1 MPTVCVPLDIQLM
14 QRAEEGMKIMSIK
27 EIEEIN
33 SANGVMVLTQSQL
46 TTFLKIQHAL
56 GKYIYFNE
64 GPLNKYAVIDPTYLV
79 EVLRSVVTE
88 EEFWP
93 KTEDIRNIYVILRD
107 KGILTKA
114 DLLKLWEQEEYRS
127 LEGYKDY
134 MIKMLI
140 HLDILIEPRSSF
152 LSEIQVP
159 ENEIFYLVPCMIKQ
173 PAKRP
178 NIKVDSSI
186 YLAYAFNEEVIPPAF
201 MYRFLGSLMSMWK
214 IKSMFTDSAIVAVDK
229 CHELL
234 VYADRKRLV
243 LELLHTT
250 NKKCIIATVAS
261 TVQECLTRSIIEI
274 SKFYWSAT
282 NSTASTGS
290 ESSSMKTIPEFSCV
304 IHEKKIKKQQR
315 IIPYTIEFGVKCTSG
330 LCFFQH
336 NLTTENQN
344 YRWKCPKHKKQH
356 DTSDLRLWFAEK
368 GLHFVNENFGLVCS
382 KTCPGLGEL
391 EIEQCPTDQQIGRL
405 VAGLKLE
412 VVKELFVHLEM
423 PMNKWDEI
431 EHNYPCSAD
440 LKMFALWEWKQKAEM
455 PTFGALKYALTKVNQ
470 DFHKLCEVFREVE
483 IPSCSIPTD
492 TLTCVPDESILENLS
507 NSIGNDNMQLGL
519 ELGLKG
525 AELQDIAF
533 QHKTRLMEQTRE
545 IFRRWS
551 KRRQPLSVLAKAFI
565 RIDKFGVFTRCCS
578 N

>member
-1 MPTVCVPLDIQLM
+1 MFFVNARDKDDPEIDQLRKSIVEVAFSHPRWGELMPTVCVPLDLQLM
-14 QRAEEGMKIMSIK
+14 ERSKEGKKVMAVK

-33 SANGVMVLTQSQL
+33 AANEMMVLTQSQL

-64 GPLNKYAVIDPTYLV
+64 GPLNKFAVIDPTYLV

-93 KTEDIRNIYVILRD
+93 KTEDIRKIYVSLRD
-107 KGILTKA
+107 KGILTKT

-159 ENEIFYLVPCMIKQ
+159 ENDIFYLVPCMIKQ

-201 MYRFLGSLMSMWK
+201 MYRFLGSFMSMWK
-214 IKSMFTDSAIVAVDK
+214 IKYMFTDSAIVVVDK

-234 VYADRKRLV
+234 VYADGKRLV
-243 LELLHTT
+243 LELVHKT
-250 NKKCIIATVAS
+250 NKKSIIATVAS

-282 NSTASTGS
+282 NSNASPNS

-304 IHEKKIKKQQR
+304 IHEKRTKEQQR

-336 NLTTENQN
+336 NQSTENQN
-344 YRWKCPKHKKQH
+344 YRWKCPQHKKQH

-368 GLHFVNENFGLVCS
+368 GLHFANE
-382 KTCPGLGEL
+382 
-391 EIEQCPTDQQIGRL
+391 
-405 VAGLKLE
+405 
-412 VVKELFVHLEM
+412 VH
-423 PMNKWDEI
+423 
-431 EHNYPCSAD
+431 
-440 LKMFALWEWKQKAEM
+440 
-455 PTFGALKYALTKVNQ
+455 
-470 DFHKLCEVFREVE
+470 
-483 IPSCSIPTD
+483 
-492 TLTCVPDESILENLS
+492 
-507 NSIGNDNMQLGL
+507 
-519 ELGLKG
+519 
-525 AELQDIAF
+525 
-533 QHKTRLMEQTRE
+533 
-545 IFRRWS
+545 
-551 KRRQPLSVLAKAFI
+551 
-565 RIDKFGVFTRCCS
+565 
-578 N
+578 